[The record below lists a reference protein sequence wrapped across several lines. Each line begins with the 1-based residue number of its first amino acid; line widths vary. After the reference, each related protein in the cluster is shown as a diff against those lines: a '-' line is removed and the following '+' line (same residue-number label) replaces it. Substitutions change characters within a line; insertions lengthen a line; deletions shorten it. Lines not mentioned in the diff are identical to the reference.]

1 MRLRFTPVHR
11 HVISA
16 VLRGAHKKKDSSFSR
31 EVARSATQTPPTLLC
46 VILSRGLEANHEALL
61 PFAPPSAGDLPMY
74 RWLHATP
81 HHAAAL
87 RIC

>member
-31 EVARSATQTPPTLLC
+31 EVARSDTSQVVVCRLL
-46 VILSRGLEANHEALL
+46 SGRGLEANHEALL